1 MNFHLL
7 NFIGGDAEIS
17 EIDIS
22 NQGKQDQ
29 SYLGLFT
36 TKSKWEEDIFVLLK

>member
-7 NFIGGDAEIS
+7 GVISEVAEIS

-22 NQGKQDQ
+22 NLGKQDQ
-29 SYLGLFT
+29 NYLWLFT
-36 TKSKWEEDIFVLLK
+36 TKSK

>member
-7 NFIGGDAEIS
+7 NFIGGVAEIS

-22 NQGKQDQ
+22 NLGKQDQ
-29 SYLGLFT
+29 SYPVAIYHQ
-36 TKSKWEEDIFVLLK
+36 E